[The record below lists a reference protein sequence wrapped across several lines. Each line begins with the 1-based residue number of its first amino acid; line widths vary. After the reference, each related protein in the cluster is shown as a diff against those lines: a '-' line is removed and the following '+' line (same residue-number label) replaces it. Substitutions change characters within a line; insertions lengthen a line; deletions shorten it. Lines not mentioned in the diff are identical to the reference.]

1 MAPVLVDSVS
11 LERSGVAVISDLTL
25 AVEDGEMLVL
35 IGPSGSGKTSLL
47 RLVAGL
53 GHPSGGDVLF
63 DGKGMSDAP
72 PAEHELRGHSDEPCR
87 PMGSRS

>member
-1 MAPVLVDSVS
+1 MARVLLDSVS

-35 IGPSGSGKTSLL
+35 VGPSGSGKTSLL

-63 DGKGMSDAP
+63 DGRSMGDVPPTDRERRGDRDAP
-72 PAEHELRGHSDEPCR
+72 CLPT
-87 PMGSRS
+87 GSRA